1 MTAVQRPFPQPLAP
15 TRWMLDASVSR
26 VEFSVR
32 QFWGLSTVHGRFDRF
47 EGELELG
54 ANGAGRAELRIE
66 SASLETGKRRRDRH
80 LRTPDY
86 FDSERHPLVR
96 FAAAVVAAPGGGL
109 EMTGELEAAGR
120 AIPLDLVAAVEE
132 GDERLELAASANV
145 DARELGM
152 TWSPAGNLRTPVA
165 LDVRACLQRTA

>member
-66 SASLETGKRRRDRH
+66 SASLETGN
-80 LRTPDY
+80 
-86 FDSERHPLVR
+86 
-96 FAAAVVAAPGGGL
+96 AAA
-109 EMTGELEAAGR
+109 TGTCALPTTSTPNATRSCASPPPSWPR
-120 AIPLDLVAAVEE
+120 LAE
-132 GDERLELAASANV
+132 GSR
-145 DARELGM
+145 
-152 TWSPAGNLRTPVA
+152 
-165 LDVRACLQRTA
+165 

>member
-1 MTAVQRPFPQPLAP
+1 
-15 TRWMLDASVSR
+15 
-26 VEFSVR
+26 
-32 QFWGLSTVHGRFDRF
+32 
-47 EGELELG
+47 
-54 ANGAGRAELRIE
+54 
-66 SASLETGKRRRDRH
+66 
-80 LRTPDY
+80 
-86 FDSERHPLVR
+86 
-96 FAAAVVAAPGGGL
+96 
-109 EMTGELEAAGR
+109 MTGELEAAGR